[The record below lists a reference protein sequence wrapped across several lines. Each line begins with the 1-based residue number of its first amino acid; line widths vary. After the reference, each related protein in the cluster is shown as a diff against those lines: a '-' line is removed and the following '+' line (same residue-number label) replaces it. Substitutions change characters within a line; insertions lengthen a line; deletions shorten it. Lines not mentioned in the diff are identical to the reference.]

1 MNAKT
6 YHIINPAIVKCLDIS
21 TGHMTENDDKLLKA
35 ATDDQ
40 RQVPSD
46 AIVYEYKEGYFV
58 YVSSNPD
65 QDVELT
71 KEGFSAAFLNI
82 IKKARSFKIKYVQF
96 DADGITYADLP
107 IFDW

>member
-1 MNAKT
+1 MNPKT

-40 RQVPSD
+40 RQVPSL

-58 YVSSNPD
+58 YVSPETD
-65 QDVELT
+65 QDAELT
-71 KEGFSAAFLNI
+71 KEGFSAAFLNL
-82 IKKARSFKIKYVQF
+82 IKMARSLKLKYVQF

-107 IFDW
+107 LFDW